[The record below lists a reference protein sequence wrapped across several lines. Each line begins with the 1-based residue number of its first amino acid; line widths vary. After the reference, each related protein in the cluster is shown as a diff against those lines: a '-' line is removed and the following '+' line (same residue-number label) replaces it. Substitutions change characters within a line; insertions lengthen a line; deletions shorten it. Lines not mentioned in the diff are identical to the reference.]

1 MKKKPA
7 PPMPARLVRATKRT
21 PRPYSAV
28 SSDNR
33 ISTKRTREFSA
44 SNLPDSNIALQV
56 QSRSVVP
63 SIVLAVDSASNVVV
77 GLDVYI

>member
-1 MKKKPA
+1 MKKKQV
-7 PPMPARLVRATKRT
+7 PPMPGSLVIATKRT
-21 PRPYSAV
+21 PRPYSAA

-33 ISTKRTREFSA
+33 ISTKRSREFSP

-56 QSRSVVP
+56 RSRSVVP
-63 SIVLAVDSASNVVV
+63 SIVLAVDCASNVVV